1 MAILVGVVSSQIK
14 VTSGTSGQFTN
25 PMVQGGQYLLRCEA
39 AAWVKVTA
47 TGGAAAADTAD
58 NHFVPAGGQLLLAN
72 LESSGTTNSFVHV
85 IQDAAAGQCV
95 LTLLGTKNI

>member
-1 MAILVGVVSSQIK
+1 MAIIVGVVSSQIR
-14 VTSGTSGQFTN
+14 VTSGTSSQFTN

-39 AAWVKVTA
+39 ATWVKVTA

-72 LESSGTTNSFVHV
+72 LESTGTTNSFVHV
-85 IQDAAAGQCV
+85 IQDSAAGQCV

>member
-1 MAILVGVVSSQIK
+1 MAIIVGVVSSQIR
-14 VTSGTSGQFTN
+14 VTGAASAKFTN
-25 PMVQGGQYLLRCEA
+25 PMEQGGQYLLRCEA
-39 AAWVKVTA
+39 AAWVLVGA
-47 TGGAAAADTAD
+47 TGASAVADTAN

-72 LESSGTTNSFVHV
+72 LETSGTTNSFVHV